1 LIFFTYS
8 VVVEGDHTVGEMTK
22 RFSEGA
28 RRIITAALLAA
39 KEMGHSYVGSE
50 HILLAILREENET
63 VAKLLYERGVSK
75 EDIRKKIIGI
85 VGLGC
90 KSMLSS
96 DDMTPVC
103 RRIILRASFIAGAEN
118 SVSVGIE
125 HLLMSLLREECVAV
139 RLLLE
144 CAVDIDELQSVLEEL
159 YCENEYAADDSEV
172 EITPALREKKSRPT
186 PLLDANALD
195 LTEKAKKGLVD
206 PVIGRA
212 KEEERMIAILLRR
225 SKNNPCLVGE
235 AGVGK
240 TAIVESLAAR
250 IVNGKVPDELK
261 GKRIMSLELSM
272 VVAGTK
278 YRGEFEEKI
287 KNILDEVKNSGD
299 VILFIDE
306 LHTVVG
312 AGGAEGAID
321 ASNIL
326 KPALA
331 RGEIRLIGATT
342 LNEFHSTIEK
352 DKALTRRFQQ
362 ITVSEPSRDECIEML
377 SGLKKKYEAYHGISI
392 DDKAITAAVTLS
404 MRYIN
409 DRSLPDKAIDLIDE
423 AAADLKMKRVGRQKP
438 ILTEFDIARA
448 TEIRTGIPLSVIGST
463 ERERLVHLEDE
474 LKNRIIGQDE
484 AIDALCSAV
493 RRSRI
498 GIRGGGRP
506 SGSFLFVGKAG
517 IGKTECAKT
526 LAAAVFF
533 NDKAFIR
540 LDMSEFSEA
549 YSVSKL
555 IGSPPGYVGFG
566 DGGALTEKVRRNPY
580 SLVLFDEIE
589 KAHPDVRALLLQI
602 LDEGTLT
609 DSMGITV
616 HFDNTIIIMT
626 ANSQATSGNIGFGG
640 ESEHNAKREAGK
652 LLTPELSDRVD
663 EIILFS
669 PLGNKELCAIAESRL
684 DSFCKRLDEQG
695 IKVEVSDD
703 FVTKAVNVA
712 ASQSARAVTRTVL
725 RLAEEAVSGM
735 ILGESLKNGDIATLC
750 IENNRAFAK
759 IKQNTY

>member
-1 LIFFTYS
+1 M
-8 VVVEGDHTVGEMTK
+8 GEMTK

-240 TAIVESLAAR
+240 TAIVESLASR
-250 IVNGKVPDELK
+250 IVSGNVPDELK

-549 YSVSKL
+549 HSVSKL

-626 ANSQATSGNIGFGG
+626 ANSQANSGNIGFGG

-669 PLGNKELCAIAESRL
+669 PLSNKELCAIAESRL

-725 RLAEEAVSGM
+725 RMAEEAVSGM

>member
-1 LIFFTYS
+1 M
-8 VVVEGDHTVGEMTK
+8 GEMTK

-225 SKNNPCLVGE
+225 SKNNPCRVGE

-240 TAIVESLAAR
+240 TAIVESLASR
-250 IVNGKVPDELK
+250 IVSGNVPDELK

-533 NDKAFIR
+533 NDNAFIR

-549 YSVSKL
+549 HSVSKL

-626 ANSQATSGNIGFGG
+626 ANSQANSGNIGFGG

-695 IKVEVSDD
+695 ITVEVSDD

>member
-1 LIFFTYS
+1 M
-8 VVVEGDHTVGEMTK
+8 GEMTK

-240 TAIVESLAAR
+240 TAIVESLASR
-250 IVNGKVPDELK
+250 IVSGNVPDELK

-533 NDKAFIR
+533 NDNAFIR

-549 YSVSKL
+549 HSVSKL

-626 ANSQATSGNIGFGG
+626 ANSQANSGNIGFGG

-695 IKVEVSDD
+695 ITVEVSDD